1 MWQKP
6 RPSRIQREHGERF
19 VFNPHSSLD
28 RGRKVSPVECLQLG
42 YKVNRFDA
50 RSPCL
55 TNAIGVSNQETISCS
70 SSEFGGMLNV
80 LWDHSVSQVICG
92 YCEDAYWTI
101 PGYFLRQLSD
111 YPHSTR
117 HTIIQYSEDNN
128 TQYTAEREYIL
139 TVHHLIWHSP
149 RTKSNDTDK
158 DTLASEQNLICSAQN
173 IIIYSHNTPRDLF
186 SHSYF
191 YKEVVCLHQQGL
203 VCWVRGA
210 RPRLSPRRQALSSYS
225 SYFSLFLVTSR
236 VCFVTNQE

>member
-1 MWQKP
+1 M
-6 RPSRIQREHGERF
+6 RGGCHSLLPSPLTVSNWLNVTKTQAVQDTEGAGERF

-128 TQYTAEREYIL
+128 TQYTAERIYP
-139 TVHHLIWHSP
+139 HCAP
-149 RTKSNDTDK
+149 FD
-158 DTLASEQNLICSAQN
+158 LALAKN
-173 IIIYSHNTPRDLF
+173 
-186 SHSYF
+186 
-191 YKEVVCLHQQGL
+191 KE
-203 VCWVRGA
+203 
-210 RPRLSPRRQALSSYS
+210 
-225 SYFSLFLVTSR
+225 
-236 VCFVTNQE
+236 